1 MNERTLLY
9 QDKYEHLIYFL
20 KFINILSQKNK
31 VNVYFKNKNYEEEIV
46 DLIKY
51 NYYSPNNIDF
61 LDSQPKTYDLIDL
74 KRLENNYAFSNII
87 YKFFEIIDES
97 TTDYDFNIQAL
108 NRDLNIDKLYK
119 VLHFNENN
127 DINFNFERIFNGDY
141 NDILGAN
148 FKSSNF
154 IFIGELDIY
163 EKIEG
168 FIKENVADIK
178 YYESTKN
185 LLDIVK
191 IISKSEMFIGNP
203 ILYLSIA
210 QELSIDAITIISSN
224 QVLYKDSNT
233 LCLNV

>member
-154 IFIGELDIY
+154 IFIGELDI
-163 EKIEG
+163 
-168 FIKENVADIK
+168 
-178 YYESTKN
+178 
-185 LLDIVK
+185 
-191 IISKSEMFIGNP
+191 
-203 ILYLSIA
+203 
-210 QELSIDAITIISSN
+210 
-224 QVLYKDSNT
+224 
-233 LCLNV
+233 